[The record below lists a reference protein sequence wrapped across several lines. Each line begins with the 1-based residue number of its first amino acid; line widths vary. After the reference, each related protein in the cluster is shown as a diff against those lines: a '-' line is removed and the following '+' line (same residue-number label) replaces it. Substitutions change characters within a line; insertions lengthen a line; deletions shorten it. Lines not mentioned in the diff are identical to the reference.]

1 MIRTYADALA
11 VGQADPAL
19 PLQHGNIRCPG
30 CRRRVPPDMLR
41 DYLHAPPAARLPRW
55 ACDACGERAVMDGR
69 ATREQFA
76 VALGQSAAAIAK
88 ARSLDRQLPHRRREA
103 AP

>member
-11 VGQADPAL
+11 AGTPDPSIVSDR
-19 PLQHGNIRCPG
+19 GNVRCPK
-30 CRRRVPPDMLR
+30 CRRHVPPDMLR
-41 DYLHAPPAARLPRW
+41 DYGNAPVAAGLPRW

-69 ATREQFA
+69 ATREAFA

-88 ARSLDRQLPHRRREA
+88 ARTLDQQLPPGRRGMA
-103 AP
+103 